1 MESQQPDRRGAHRYE
16 LRLVVTLAGIRA
28 ESRNLS
34 SSGLYAVCDQPFD
47 EGADLPVEIFFPR
60 AANEV
65 RRVTGT
71 GSVTRVSP
79 DQGQTGVGLRWKEW
93 RFA

>member
-1 MESQQPDRRGAHRYE
+1 MKSHQPDRRGTHRYE
-16 LRLVVTLAGIRA
+16 LRLVVTLDGVRA

-47 EGADLPVEIFFPR
+47 EGADLPVEIFFPQ

-65 RRVTGT
+65 
-71 GSVTRVSP
+71 
-79 DQGQTGVGLRWKEW
+79 GQTGVGIRWKEW
-93 RFA
+93 RLA